1 MGLSGGANFR
11 AVDFVFFFKE
21 RVLCFII
28 TMHFRTAHLK
38 QMINVVHLYGWKE
51 KRCGDKNQSKRE
63 KKTNRKAPQN

>member
-38 QMINVVHLYGWKE
+38 QMINVVHLYG
-51 KRCGDKNQSKRE
+51 
-63 KKTNRKAPQN
+63 